1 MTKVTVASKM
11 RENETMILDGVKQG
25 LAKGLPLGYILTEL
39 GEELGIQT
47 HTIKHNWYRLKLADE
62 LPIVYQTMIKS
73 GKSNKKNETVLKSQ
87 VDAGEKPKV
96 SAAKKIYTLVKQT
109 NADMSHLQELYNI
122 QGEELKLQL
131 KRGFKKIEDNHI
143 AFAQSV
149 NHKLSKMRQVDQ
161 PVEVLNAPAR
171 FEVDY
176 KSDVKV
182 LQAPIELKYD
192 EEKVNALIDAHEK
205 LEDELKNEKD
215 LRMTGEDLYD
225 ELKTEFNKL
234 QEELVD
240 TKKEI
245 GLTKQVRRNLEL
257 SNAQLQDQLNASVVE
272 IDELIKEN
280 TKLSNM
286 NKLLNK
292 RGLVDRLLNRD
303 VEYNTVTN

>member
-1 MTKVTVASKM
+1 MTKTNNTQRI
-11 RENETMILDGVKQG
+11 RENEITFIEEVKQG
-25 LAKGLPLGYILTEL
+25 LLQGLSLSYIFDKEAVRLDVP
-39 GEELGIQT
+39 T
-47 HTIKHNWYRLKLADE
+47 HSVREYWYSNRCKEKLDGTYKSLIGNGKRKKVSTTIDTPTPN
-62 LPIVYQTMIKS
+62 I
-73 GKSNKKNETVLKSQ
+73 
-87 VDAGEKPKV
+87 KPKV

-131 KRGFKKIEDNHI
+131 KKGFKKIEDNHI

-149 NHKLSKMRQVDQ
+149 NHKLSKMIQVDQ
-161 PVEVLNAPAR
+161 PVEMLNAPAR

-192 EEKVNALIDAHEK
+192 EEKVNTLIDSYEK

-225 ELKTEFNKL
+225 ELKNEFNKL

-257 SNAQLQDQLNASVVE
+257 SNAQLQNQLNASVVE
-272 IDELIKEN
+272 IDKLIKEN

-292 RGLVDRLLNRD
+292 RGLVDRLLNRN